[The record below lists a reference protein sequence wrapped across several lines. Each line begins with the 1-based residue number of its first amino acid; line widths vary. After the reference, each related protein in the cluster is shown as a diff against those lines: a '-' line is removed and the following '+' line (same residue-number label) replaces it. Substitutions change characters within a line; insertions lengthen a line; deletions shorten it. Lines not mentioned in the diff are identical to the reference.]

1 MILKTLQ
8 RSGSDL
14 SSPAYQL
21 QVLGD
26 AEQVGPVSTF
36 GSTLAGHAA
45 WPLRG
50 TSLRTLQINLG
61 KVCNQTCTHCHVDA
75 GPDRRESMTRETAVA
90 VIEFA
95 KRSEVQTLD
104 ITGGAPEMNPNFT
117 WLVEEAT
124 KMSIRVIDRCNLTI
138 LLAPGFT
145 HLPDFLAANRVN
157 VVASLP
163 CYLEDNCDAQRG
175 SGVFSKSIR
184 GIERLNGLGY
194 GVEDSGLELDL
205 VYNPVGTGLPP
216 DQQSLE
222 RQYRDQLWSRY
233 QIRFNRLFTIT
244 NMPISRYLDDLLRQG
259 KLAEYME
266 KLVRHFNPGTIEGL
280 MCRSMISVD
289 WRGYV
294 YDCDFNQ
301 MLDLRIAGD
310 RTHISELNLSD
321 VVGREIKTANHCY
334 GCTAGGGS
342 SCTGAI
348 ST

>member
-1 MILKTLQ
+1 MMLKTLQ
-8 RSGSDL
+8 RSGSAL
-14 SSPAYQL
+14 SSTAYQL
-21 QVLGD
+21 KVLGD
-26 AEQVGPVSTF
+26 AEQVGPVPTF
-36 GSTLAGHAA
+36 GSTLAGHTE
-45 WPLRG
+45 WPLRAA
-50 TSLRTLQINLG
+50 SLRTLQINLG

-75 GPDRRESMTRETAVA
+75 GPDRRESMTSETAAA

-95 KRSEVQTLD
+95 KSSGVQTLD
-104 ITGGAPEMNPNFT
+104 ITGGAPEMNPDFT

-124 KMSIRVIDRCNLTI
+124 KLSIRVIDRCNLTI

-145 HLPDFLAANRVN
+145 HLPEFLAANRVN

-175 SGVFSKSIR
+175 SGVFGKSIR
-184 GIERLNGLGY
+184 AIELLNRLGY
-194 GVEDSGLELDL
+194 GVEGSGLELDL

-216 DQQSLE
+216 DQQTLE
-222 RQYRDQLWSRY
+222 RQYRDQLWSPY

-244 NMPISRYLDDLLRQG
+244 NMPISRYLDDLLSQG

-266 KLVRHFNPGTIEGL
+266 KLVRHFNPATIDGL

-301 MLDLRIAGD
+301 MLDLKIAGD
-310 RTHISELNLSD
+310 RTHITELNVSD